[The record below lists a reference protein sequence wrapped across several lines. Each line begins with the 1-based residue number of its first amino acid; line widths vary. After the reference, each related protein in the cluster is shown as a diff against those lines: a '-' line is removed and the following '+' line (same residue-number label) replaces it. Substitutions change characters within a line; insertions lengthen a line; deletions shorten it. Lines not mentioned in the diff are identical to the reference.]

1 MLFKIGNEIVDT
13 DTTPV
18 ALIFK
23 SKEEGKV
30 VGNIIAN
37 IKDGDSQYSTENNGD
52 WWMVFPVGS
61 SKEEIDAWSILTPEQ
76 KELLDKTPGVSVKNT
91 FEL

>member
-1 MLFKIGNEIVDT
+1 MLFKVGNEIVDT
-13 DTTPV
+13 EVTPV

-23 SKEEGKV
+23 TKDEGKV

-37 IKDGDSQYSTENNGD
+37 IKNGDSEYSVENNGN
-52 WWMVFPVGS
+52 WWMMFPAGAT
-61 SKEEIDAWSILTPEQ
+61 KEEIDKWSILTDEQ
-76 KELLDKTPGVSVKNT
+76 KELLDKTPCVSVKNT